1 MRNSFRVTAF
11 FLYNSCLAIFL
22 TYGLFFT
29 RIAAD
34 FGASPTSTSLVFA
47 TFAILYGLSSLFIG
61 VLLDRF
67 GPSKA
72 ILFGGCLMGVGLV
85 ASSAAPSLPILILTY
100 GVVGGAGTGSMWPTT
115 SYAVFDKFNKEEVR
129 NVTGIV
135 SAGTAFGSVFFAP
148 LEAFLISTV
157 QWREAFQVLAV
168 IVLVFAT
175 TAAIAAQGTR
185 GRENHMIKQALR
197 KAKTKQ
203 FGSLY
208 SYYALG
214 NAFSRSLVM
223 VFIVPLLEFHGSSI
237 LLGSIAL
244 SAIGV
249 GSIFGR
255 FAAGLKRLSEE
266 QISGL
271 SFVIQGASTFFLLYS
286 RDWFSVVIFSLAF
299 GVGYGGY
306 IPQFALLVRKY
317 FGMAEYGSIF
327 GLLLTSYAIG
337 AFAGPILEGFT
348 LQALGTFTVGF
359 YLAGIISC
367 VVGMHQILF
376 HKRLNRGRQEFTT

>member
-1 MRNSFRVTAF
+1 
-11 FLYNSCLAIFL
+11 
-22 TYGLFFT
+22 LFFT
-29 RIAAD
+29 RIAAE

-47 TFAILYGLSSLFIG
+47 TFAILYGLSSLFMG

-85 ASSAAPSLPILILTY
+85 SSSAAPSLPVLILTY
-100 GVVGGAGTGSMWPTT
+100 GVIGGAGTGSMWPTT

-157 QWREAFQVLAV
+157 QWRETFQVLAV

-175 TAAIAAQGTR
+175 AAAIAALGTR
-185 GRENHMIKQALR
+185 GRDSHVIKQALR

-237 LLGSIAL
+237 VLGSIAL

-255 FAAGLKRLSEE
+255 FASGLKRLSEE

-271 SFVIQGASTFFLLYS
+271 SFVIQGISTFFLLYS

-317 FGMAEYGSIF
+317 FGMGEYGSIF

-348 LQALGTFTVGF
+348 LQALGTFTLGF

-367 VVGMHQILF
+367 VVGMHQVLS
-376 HKRLNRGRQEFTT
+376 HKSLKRGQQEFTT

>member
-1 MRNSFRVTAF
+1 
-11 FLYNSCLAIFL
+11 
-22 TYGLFFT
+22 LFFT
-29 RIAAD
+29 RIAAE

-47 TFAILYGLSSLFIG
+47 TFAILYGFSSLFMG

-72 ILFGGCLMGVGLV
+72 ILFGGCLMGVGPV
-85 ASSAAPSLPILILTY
+85 SSSAAPSLPVLILTY
-100 GVVGGAGTGSMWPTT
+100 GVIGGAGTGSMWPTT

-157 QWREAFQVLAV
+157 QWRETFQALAV
-168 IVLVFAT
+168 IVVVFAT
-175 TAAIAAQGTR
+175 AAAIAALGTR
-185 GRENHMIKQALR
+185 GRESHVIKQALH

-203 FGSLY
+203 FGALY
-208 SYYALG
+208 IYYALG

-223 VFIVPLLEFHGSSI
+223 VFIVPLLEFHGASI

-255 FAAGLKRLSEE
+255 IASGLKQLSEE

-271 SFVIQGASTFFLLYS
+271 SFVIQGVSAFFLLYS

-317 FGMAEYGSIF
+317 FGMVEYGSIF

-337 AFAGPILEGFT
+337 ASAGPILEGFT
-348 LQALGTFTVGF
+348 LQALGTFTLGF
-359 YLAGIISC
+359 YLATIISC
-367 VVGMHQILF
+367 IVGIHQILF
-376 HKRLNRGRQEFTT
+376 KPLKHDRQQEFTT